1 MEGLLY
7 LVRPHRVLLGF
18 NIVGDFKSKPT
29 IIYCF
34 KNLRALMNYAKSTLY
49 PIHGTTNGQKR

>member
-49 PIHGTTNGQKR
+49 PINGTTNG